1 MIVENYTAI
10 FRCYSDMSIYV
21 LGSSDDN
28 ELIIGQVLGC
38 IHECFDKIFKG
49 QFERKSLISNMSGVI
64 LVIDEVIDQGI
75 VMHTSASVILAR
87 IKTVKT
93 TTGIAAAV

>member
-1 MIVENYTAI
+1 
-10 FRCYSDMSIYV
+10 
-21 LGSSDDN
+21 
-28 ELIIGQVLGC
+28 
-38 IHECFDKIFKG
+38 
-49 QFERKSLISNMSGVI
+49 MSGVI